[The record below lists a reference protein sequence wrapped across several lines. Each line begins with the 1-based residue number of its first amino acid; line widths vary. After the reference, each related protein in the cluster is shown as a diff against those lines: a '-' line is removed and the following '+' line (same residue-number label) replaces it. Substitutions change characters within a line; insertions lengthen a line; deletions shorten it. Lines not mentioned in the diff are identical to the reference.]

1 MSKNI
6 SVAELNKKYKDCPQS
21 TNEYKVN
28 GVKYTVV
35 SHYTGQK
42 SLDEIILKS
51 AVEKALDEVL
61 NHKGES

>member
-1 MSKNI
+1 MRNKIN
-6 SVAELNKKYKDCPQS
+6 VAELNEKFKDCPQS
-21 TNEYKVN
+21 TNEYEVN
-28 GVKYTVV
+28 GVTYTVV

-61 NHKGES
+61 NHKEEN